1 MALVGYARGSFVG
14 QHLETQLDKLRH
26 CDHLFQDQQSSAR
39 GQRPGWRACLSFLRE
54 GDTLVVTHL
63 DRLARSTLHLYQITH
78 DLERKGVGL
87 QVLDQNLDTR
97 DGAGRQL
104 FLMLSAMA
112 EFETKIRVER
122 QIEGT
127 LKAKMRGVHL
137 GRKKR
142 LAPEQVRELRQRRA
156 QGDLIKTLMQDYG
169 LSKASV
175 YRYLASSD
183 VSLDADRHPATR
195 TQMPTPQAGK
205 RFSAI
210 RT

>member
-1 MALVGYARGSFVG
+1 MALVGYARVGFVG
-14 QHLETQLDKLRH
+14 QRLDTQLDKLKH
-26 CDHLFQDQQSSAR
+26 CDRVFQDKQSSTS
-39 GQRPGWRACLSFLRE
+39 GQRPGLRACLSSLRE

-63 DRLARSTLHLYQITH
+63 DRLAHSTLHLYQIAQ

-104 FLMLSAMA
+104 FLMLGAIA
-112 EFETKIRVER
+112 QFETKIRVER

-127 LKAKMRGVHL
+127 LKAKTRGVHL

-142 LAPEQVRELRQRRA
+142 LAPEQVSELRKRRA

-183 VSLDADRHPATR
+183 VALDEDCHPATR
-195 TQMPTPQAGK
+195 RRA
-205 RFSAI
+205 SAP
-210 RT
+210 RAEK